1 MQFRRNETGFPTL
14 SRRLLHFTGKKY
26 QWHLSWQKTIFSTIN
41 QGFLLYKSLNKPNK
55 IWTWL
60 SKLFIRVL
68 MTNNKFWTD
77 KTEYKIKG
85 YINCK
90 SVSVIYSI
98 YKLQEMVCVIHFVR
112 RTKWSRYIVPSYA
125 SKFIHDRDQKVWH
138 CSGRTCLL
146 YILFLTFQL
155 QALKKNPQPWNIQ
168 EGKGIIPDKKI

>member
-26 QWHLSWQKTIFSTIN
+26 QWHLSWQKPIFSTIN

-98 YKLQEMVCVIHFVR
+98 YKLQEMLCVIHFVR

-125 SKFIHDRDQKVWH
+125 SKFIHDRDTVAAEHVYYTYCFW
-138 CSGRTCLL
+138 
-146 YILFLTFQL
+146 LFSYRHW
-155 QALKKNPQPWNIQ
+155 KKNPQPWNIR
-168 EGKGIIPDKKI
+168 EGKGVILDKKI